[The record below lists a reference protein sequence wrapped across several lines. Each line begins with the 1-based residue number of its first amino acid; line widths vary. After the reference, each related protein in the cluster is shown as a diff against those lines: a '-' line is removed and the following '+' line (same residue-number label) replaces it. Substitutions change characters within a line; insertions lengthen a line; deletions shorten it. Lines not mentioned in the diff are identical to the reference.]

1 MPEKLQQQIALKVLP
16 PLPAELRGWSVESG
30 GFSLT
35 LEGVSPSG
43 LLRARMSTFDA
54 HDGMH
59 VVLPV
64 DDPKGG
70 GFDVVCVI
78 AERFFRSG
86 VDATVELA
94 VNRVER
100 RKPYRS
106 ERRAKLNELCLVK
119 LLSHLAPRAEFEAK
133 LIDVSAQG
141 VGLSS
146 ERPLQRGDRLELAS
160 HLEGHSLRCSVVV
173 LYSTPMPFGRHRS
186 GCRIVSAQSSGHEV
200 IERYVD
206 RHGRDQGRPQDRRIS
221 SSSARTGRAS

>member
-1 MPEKLQQQIALKVLP
+1 MTETLQLQIALKVLP
-16 PLPAELRGWSVESG
+16 PLPAELRGWSVDSG

-35 LEGVSPSG
+35 IEGVSPAG

-54 HDGMH
+54 HDQMH

-64 DDPKGG
+64 DDPNGG

-94 VNRVER
+94 VNRVDR

-106 ERRAKLNELCLVK
+106 ERRATLNELCLVK
-119 LLSHLAPRAEFEAK
+119 LLSHLAPRADFEAK

-160 HLEGHSLRCSVVV
+160 HLDGQSLRCSVVV

-186 GCRIVSAQSSGHEV
+186 GCRIVSGQPDCQDV

-206 RHGRDQGRPQDRRIS
+206 RHGRDHGRPQDRRGRS
-221 SSSARTGRAS
+221 SNTRTSRAS